1 MTTATPRDE
10 HDASGASRRE
20 FGGYFVWVGGGR
32 IASEA
37 LRLGSTLL
45 LTRLLTAEMFGLVLI
60 VNRLIQGLTMVTD
73 VGLNVSI
80 VQNKAG
86 STPKFLDTAWT
97 VQILRGLLL
106 WLICWL
112 GASSAAAF
120 YSEPQLSVLIP
131 VAGISL
137 LLAGLASPTLAL
149 VQRQLKV
156 RSWVLIDVGAQLAAA
171 VAMIGTALVIP
182 SVWAL
187 VVGAIAAAATK
198 MVISHALKT
207 EHRPRL
213 GWDKAAFA
221 ALATFGA
228 WIVVNTFIGW
238 LADSAEALTLPRIV
252 PIAVVGVYGVASQLG
267 NIPYRFLVAV
277 GANAVFP
284 LFSRTRN
291 AGEPLVPVYQMVQAQ
306 LLSIGGAAIAGLL
319 ATGGPAIELLLD
331 PRWQAAGSMLWPI
344 AVSQWFRIM
353 AIPSAN
359 VVFAFGHANWLV
371 IGNTMKVLGYLVFVP
386 IGIYFG
392 NLMDSVVIGALWG
405 FACGESLSVLTYRV
419 ALARFDLKVGWAEFG
434 TCARLGVSILALA
447 MARLLIA
454 DAALHPA
461 LVALVGLAVIT
472 PLWIRPV
479 LRTVTEIVGRRKAG
493 A

>member
-1 MTTATPRDE
+1 MNDGSPSE
-10 HDASGASRRE
+10 EGASGQTSHRE

-45 LTRLLTAEMFGLVLI
+45 LTRLLTTEMFGLVLI
-60 VNRLIQGLTMVTD
+60 VNRLIEGLTMVTD
-73 VGLNVSI
+73 VGINVSI

-86 STPKFLDTAWT
+86 SDPKFLNTAWT
-97 VQILRGLLL
+97 VQMLRGLLL
-106 WLICWL
+106 WLVCWL

-120 YSEPQLSVLIP
+120 YDEPQLSVLIP
-131 VAGISL
+131 VAGVSL
-137 LLAGLASPTLAL
+137 MLAGLASPTLAL

-171 VAMIGTALVIP
+171 VAMIGTALVMP

-198 MVISHALKT
+198 TVISHALKT

-213 GWDKAAFA
+213 GWDQAAFT

-228 WIVVNTFIGW
+228 WIIVNTFVGW
-238 LADSAEALTLPRIV
+238 LADSAEALTLPRVV

-291 AGEPLVPVYQMVQAQ
+291 AGEPLVPVYQMVQKH
-306 LLSIGGAAIAGLL
+306 LLSIGGAVIAGLL

-331 PRWQAAGSMLWPI
+331 PRWAAAGAMLWPI

-359 VVFAFGHANWLV
+359 AVFAFGHANWLV
-371 IGNTMKVLGYLVFVP
+371 IGNAMKVLGYLIFVP

-392 NLMDSVVIGALWG
+392 NLNDSIVIGALWG
-405 FACGESLSVLTYRV
+405 FACGESLSVISYRI
-419 ALARFDLKVGWAEFG
+419 ALWRFDLDVGWEELGA
-434 TCARLGVSILALA
+434 CVRLGVSIFALA
-447 MARLLIA
+447 AMRLLIA
-454 DAALHPA
+454 DAALHPG
-461 LVALVGLAVIT
+461 LVALLGLAVIT
-472 PLWIRPV
+472 PIWIRPV
-479 LRTVTEIVGRRKAG
+479 LRTVTEIVGRRRA
-493 A
+493 AA